1 MMWVRIFIDGIA
13 MSAVF
18 NLATALIITIN
29 PAVFTAAYPKEIQ
42 KIAAP
47 DPQARRHK
55 WQFGLWVMLPVTV
68 YGVFSA
74 YLAGLRGFWYLFGA
88 GYIEWFLINL
98 GDFFGL
104 DLYFRE
110 KMGKHFELPGTENH
124 WCYTRKG
131 WMKSLAVPEHFVL
144 WPLVVCPLMALIS
157 AGLGCLLRL
166 F

>member
-1 MMWVRIFIDGIA
+1 MRWARIFIDGIV
-13 MSAVF
+13 MSAIF
-18 NLATALIITIN
+18 NLATALVMTIN
-29 PAVFTAAYPKEIQ
+29 PAVFTSAYPKEIQ

-47 DPQARRHK
+47 NPHARKHK
-55 WQFGLWVMLPVTV
+55 ILFSLGVMFPVAI
-68 YGVFSA
+68 YGVISA
-74 YLAGLRGFWYLFGA
+74 YLAGMNGFWHLFWT
-88 GYIEWFLINL
+88 GYIEWLLINL

-110 KMGKHFELPGTENH
+110 KMGKKLELPGTENH
-124 WCYTRKG
+124 WCYKRKS
-131 WMKSLAVPEHFVL
+131 WMTSLAIPEHVVL